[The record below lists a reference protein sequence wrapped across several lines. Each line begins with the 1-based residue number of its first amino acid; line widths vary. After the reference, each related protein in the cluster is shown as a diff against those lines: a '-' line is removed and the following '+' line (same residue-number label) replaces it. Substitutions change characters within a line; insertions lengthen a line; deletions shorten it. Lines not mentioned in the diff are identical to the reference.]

1 MACPRGHYP
10 GRLVPDLHVPADG
23 MRVPW
28 SRPCRTG
35 VLALALVGAHAMLS
49 AVAAGAAADDSIL
62 PLPEYRSE
70 TGRRL
75 AEKYATALRE
85 LDQSVAHCLPWVE
98 VEKHTIGFFK
108 PKHVPRDERYV
119 SIRAFVGRDASAKI
133 AMLDFRERAAAM
145 FARYA
150 GPLLRRMGADRSL
163 LQDADVYGF
172 AIILDWTK
180 PAPVGAGVRP
190 VRETIAVFVERRLA
204 VEYLQ
209 DGLSPS
215 ALVTRAAV
223 FGFDGDIP
231 IGQVRLLAVA
241 DHLLPVPGTACSDAH
256 SRR

>member
-1 MACPRGHYP
+1 
-10 GRLVPDLHVPADG
+10 
-23 MRVPW
+23 MRVSSSPP
-28 SRPCRTG
+28 SRAAA
-35 VLALALVGAHAMLS
+35 LALALIGAHVMLAVLGS
-49 AVAAGAAADDSIL
+49 AAVADEAIL

-119 SIRAFVGRDASAKI
+119 SIRAFVGRDVSAKI
-133 AMLDFRERAAAM
+133 AALDFRERAAAM

-150 GPLLRRMGADRSL
+150 GPLLRWMGADRSL
-163 LQDADVYGF
+163 LQDADVHGF

-180 PAPVGAGVRP
+180 PAPVAAGVRP
-190 VRETIAVFVERRLA
+190 VRETIAVFVERPLA
-204 VEYLQ
+204 AEYLQ
-209 DGLSPS
+209 GGLPPS

-223 FGFDGDIP
+223 FGFDGDTP
-231 IGQVRLLAVA
+231 VGQVRLLAVA
-241 DHLLPVPGTACSDAH
+241 DHLLTVPGTACSDAH